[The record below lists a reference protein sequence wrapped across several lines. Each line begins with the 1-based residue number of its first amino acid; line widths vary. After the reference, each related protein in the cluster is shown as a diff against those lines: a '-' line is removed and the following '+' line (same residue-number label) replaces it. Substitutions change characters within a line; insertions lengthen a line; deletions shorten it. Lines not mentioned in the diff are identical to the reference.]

1 MLAGG
6 PSDFQGVKGK
16 DKCILFLDSQ
26 KNNPAFGLY
35 PIAKQRGRES
45 KPTITHYTSDLSN
58 LILQSTLSGIKL
70 HLLKHSLVHY

>member
-16 DKCILFLDSQ
+16 DKCILFLYSQ

-35 PIAKQRGRES
+35 PTGKQRGRES
-45 KPTITHYTSDLSN
+45 KLRVISVLWEGEG
-58 LILQSTLSGIKL
+58 LFVGILLRQL
-70 HLLKHSLVHY
+70 